1 MELNRE
7 LQDIEASA
15 FKDFCKS
22 AKLKDVQEYEAA
34 LFGNQNSKEHG
45 LLQRKNDLENL
56 IGKQMAEEQLAKAQ
70 IATQAKNV
78 EVLEKSLS

>member
-1 MELNRE
+1 
-7 LQDIEASA
+7 
-15 FKDFCKS
+15 
-22 AKLKDVQEYEAA
+22 
-34 LFGNQNSKEHG
+34 